1 VSAPF
6 DTHAVVQQ
14 LEQLGFPTPQAE
26 GLTAIL
32 TQVVASQ
39 EFATKADIAAVRAD
53 IAALRLSTKAD
64 IETLR
69 LSTKADI
76 ETLRLST
83 KADLNEARLGV
94 EVKLATLQ
102 GEIQSDIRPLKW
114 GMALVVGG
122 VISLVVKA
130 FLHL

>member
-32 TQVVASQ
+32 SQVVASQ
-39 EFATKADIAAVRAD
+39 EVATKADIAAVRAD
-53 IAALRLSTKAD
+53 IEALRLSAKAD
-64 IETLR
+64 IEALR
-69 LSTKADI
+69 LG
-76 ETLRLST
+76 T
-83 KADLNEARLGV
+83 KADLNEARLGL

>member
-1 VSAPF
+1 MSAPF

-32 TQVVASQ
+32 SQVVASQ
-39 EFATKADIAAVRAD
+39 EYATKADIAAVRAD
-53 IAALRLSTKAD
+53 IEALRLSAKAD
-64 IETLR
+64 V
-69 LSTKADI
+69 
-76 ETLRLST
+76 
-83 KADLNEARLGV
+83 NEARLGL

-122 VISLVVKA
+122 VLSLVVKA
-130 FLHL
+130 FLHF